1 MNANEK
7 PVIVSTPSGGSVAA
21 PKEPM
26 AYIGRKD
33 CGCVVAACIDDKE
46 HPEYTAEDLKE
57 FAIAGYAIERVTCE
71 QARQML
77 TGCKCN
83 KPQNV
88 QSSGTRD
95 QPA

>member
-1 MNANEK
+1 MNATTTNEK
-7 PVIVSTPSGGSVAA
+7 PT
-21 PKEPM
+21 PM

-46 HPEYTAEDLKE
+46 HPKYTAEDLKE

-83 KPQNV
+83 KPQNAD
-88 QSSGTRD
+88 SS
-95 QPA
+95 QPASTI

>member
-1 MNANEK
+1 MNANPDTK
-7 PVIVSTPSGGSVAA
+7 QPTPTALASATGSVAT

-46 HPEYTAEDLKE
+46 HPKYTAEDLKE

-83 KPQNV
+83 KPQN
-88 QSSGTRD
+88 S
-95 QPA
+95 

>member
-1 MNANEK
+1 
-7 PVIVSTPSGGSVAA
+7 
-21 PKEPM
+21 M

-46 HPEYTAEDLKE
+46 HPKYTAEDLKE

-83 KPQNV
+83 KPPNAELRDR
-88 QSSGTRD
+88 SGSGTPTQN
-95 QPA
+95 QPSKLP